1 MKDAQRNLRELLETL
16 RITTVTEPIS
26 FIMALLSVDLSQFSG
41 YYLDKKETP
50 RNSEWRKQNKNA
62 R

>member
-1 MKDAQRNLRELLETL
+1 MEDAQRNLRELLETL

-41 YYLDKKETP
+41 Y
-50 RNSEWRKQNKNA
+50 
-62 R
+62 